1 MSLQYKRGDEKRPSI
16 TEVLEEVDHLV
27 TEEATNQPRKFRRS
41 FSSSSQ
47 GSHRDRAVVT
57 PEGNSTTR
65 EPHVSDENP
74 ENKRLYD
81 NERKRVSLSLL
92 SPFNKFSPQSRR
104 QAKMISGDEQK
115 LIEKGPP
122 LTPYQ
127 LKMQRLGAV
136 LNTLWF
142 QVTLMLATFLA
153 LYGPDIN
160 MAVFNSDAD
169 IYMAWL
175 CVVITVVFVVEIA
188 IQILIPEPYF
198 LTFYFFLD
206 LVGTL
211 SLIPDMVMLF
221 SPRLQANADAL
232 TFAKAGRI
240 VRVGTRSTQA
250 VRLFKL
256 VRIARIMR
264 VFKIRFFS
272 VLFNSKTPKGQE
284 ASKPHKLGLHLAD
297 QLGKRVIIGTITLM
311 FVIPNL
317 EVVVTDRSPTHGLT
331 MIELQSNVSGWNS
344 TACKSTV
351 GEYIAQHNDSMVWLE
366 VKGDSPPEKN
376 KSASQVQFYRQSA
389 VVLYE
394 TETHLSK
401 ALFSLEDEKREEA
414 LYNMILTTFIV
425 ALLGYS
431 AFKFNEDVR
440 SNVVEPIE
448 RTTRVI
454 RKLATTLFVLSHEE
468 LNDEEIDLMESRFIE
483 RVVDQL
489 NTFFSVDSKARKSTV
504 VKVSPGI
511 EETADII
518 PASPEMSGKVKEMLN
533 SIPDERISEL
543 GSLDAL
549 WKDQQGL
556 QYFKVFLT
564 SEFALES
571 FSFLKAVEEYG
582 EAWSNIERAV
592 GEIIKN
598 YVDERSLFQVNISA
612 KEREEILE
620 TYKDKKLR
628 SDLFQKSFHEIFVQL
643 EKDNFQRFVKSDLA
657 KQLRALKKKKT
668 KEYKLLG
675 GPLIEQEEKNQSRRG
690 SSLVGWP
697 LQKKSSLTSISEMHE
712 S

>member
-1 MSLQYKRGDEKRPSI
+1 MQAEGTSPSSSQAPLPGGPRENVHRPSI
-16 TEVLEEVDHLV
+16 TEVMEEVSSLV
-27 TEEATNQPRKFRRS
+27 SEEGKHYS
-41 FSSSSQ
+41 GSQ
-47 GSHRDRAVVT
+47 HS
-57 PEGNSTTR
+57 NSTAA
-65 EPHVSDENP
+65 SDTNEEEKKKKKNS
-74 ENKRLYD
+74 YA

-92 SPFNKFSPQSRR
+92 SPFNKFSPQNRR
-104 QAKMISGDEQK
+104 QAKLKFSESEQAE
-115 LIEKGPP
+115 IAKGPEP
-122 LTPYQ
+122 TAYE
-127 LKMQRLGAV
+127 LKMRKLACI
-136 LNTLWF
+136 LDNMWF
-142 QVTLMLATFLA
+142 QVTLIVATFIA

-160 MAVFNSDAD
+160 IAAFGAESD
-169 IYMAWL
+169 IYMAWI
-175 CVVITVVFVVEIA
+175 CVVITVVFAIEII
-188 IQILIPEPYF
+188 IQLLIPEPYF
-198 LTFYFFLD
+198 LRFYFFLD

-256 VRIARIMR
+256 VRVARIMR

-272 VLFNSKTPKGQE
+272 VLFNSKTPKGE
-284 ASKPHKLGLHLAD
+284 KESKPHKLGLHLAD

-317 EVVVTDRSPTHGLT
+317 EVVVTDRSPSHGLT
-331 MIELQSNVSGWNS
+331 MIEIQSNISGWDS
-344 TACKSTV
+344 TACSETV
-351 GEYIAQHNDSMVWLE
+351 NEYITQHNSSLLWVDVNG
-366 VKGDSPPEKN
+366 KSPVEKS
-376 KSASQVQFYRQSA
+376 KKDISLLYRPSA

-394 TETHLSK
+394 TDSK
-401 ALFSLEDEKREEA
+401 VSQALFTLEDSVTEEA
-414 LYNMILTTFIV
+414 MYNMILTTFIV

-489 NTFFSVDSKARKSTV
+489 NTFFSVESKARKSTI
-504 VKVSPGI
+504 VKVTPGSI
-511 EETADII
+511 DDE
-518 PASPEMSGKVKEMLN
+518 SPELPKQGNMSNPVREIID
-533 SIPDERISEL
+533 SIPDDRVTEL
-543 GSLDAL
+543 SSLSSL

-571 FSFLKAVEEYG
+571 FSFLQAVDEYSD
-582 EAWSNIERAV
+582 AWKNLKVAV

-598 YVDERSLFQVNISA
+598 FVDERALFQVNISN
-612 KEREEILE
+612 KERDEIVSAH
-620 TYKDKKLR
+620 TTGKLTPE
-628 SDLFQKSFHEIFVQL
+628 LFKRAHREIFVQL
-643 EKDNFQRFVKSDLA
+643 EKDNFSRFVKSDLA
-657 KQLRALKKKKT
+657 NQLRALKKKKT
-668 KEYKLLG
+668 KEFKLLG
-675 GPLIEQEEKNQSRRG
+675 GSLMEEEKFSSRR
-690 SSLVGWP
+690 SSTLGWIGGKRP
-697 LQKKSSLTSISEMHE
+697 SLQSINEDAT
-712 S
+712 